1 MTVEE
6 NKQIVQRWITA
17 RNNND
22 VGEATSVWT
31 KEMQERVRAA
41 FNNTTNAFPDLHIQI
56 DTIFGEGNQV
66 AIAWRLT
73 GTHSAE
79 YLQIPATQRQVT
91 WRGIDIY
98 TIENGKIKTI
108 ARQSDNLDLL
118 KQLGVTLTWQ
128 GETIP

>member
-1 MTVEE
+1 MTVED
-6 NKQIVQRWITA
+6 NKQIVLRFVTA

-22 VGEATSVWT
+22 IDQALSVWIE
-31 KEMQERVRAA
+31 EMHERIRAA

-56 DTIFGEGNQV
+56 ETILGEGNQV
-66 AIAWRLT
+66 AIAWSFS

-79 YLQIPATQRQVT
+79 YLQVPATQRQVT

-98 TIENGKIKTI
+98 RIENGKIKSI

-128 GETIP
+128 GETIT